1 MSRLALCLVALLI
14 GCGMPAAHAAEPP
27 AGETPKTGKLPNIEF
42 DARRKQVRVE
52 CEMLACDAPLEFFC
66 CVKGTNDYEA
76 MIRAQIKPSDLH
88 LAMLAIGLKPGQPI
102 QYSEATKRWVPPSG
116 PPLQISMEYEKDGK
130 TVSVP
135 SWKWMRDVKTK
146 KPAPPFTWVFT
157 GSRVLPD
164 GKYAADMTGYLVS
177 IVNFDLTVVDIPK
190 LASSSNDLL
199 EWERNPDTTPK
210 AGTKVTMVIEPV
222 GAEPAPNGAGGAPP
236 IAAPAPSGQPNV
248 ATNSPPPAGSPATQ
262 PVNIDAELHAAEQTA
277 ADQRKA
283 WDAQVARHRDAMRE
297 AAEAHYRIMQTLRTQ
312 QQKLIDEADR
322 MQQTID
328 ELEKQYQDLTTPRP
342 ESK

>member
-1 MSRLALCLVALLI
+1 MAR
-14 GCGMPAAHAAEPP
+14 GAEPP
-27 AGETPKTGKLPNIEF
+27 KGVGPKVGKLPHVEF
-42 DARRKQVRVE
+42 DAQEKQVRVE
-52 CEMLACDAPLEFFC
+52 CEMLACEAPLEFFC

-76 MIRAQIKPSDLH
+76 MIRSEVKPSNLH
-88 LAMLAIGLKPGQPI
+88 LALLAVGLKPGQPI
-102 QYSEATKRWVPPSG
+102 SYSEAAKRWIPPSG
-116 PPLQISMEYEKDGK
+116 PPVQITMEYEKDGK

-135 SWKWMRDVKTK
+135 SWKWMRDVKHK

-177 IVNFDLTVVDIPK
+177 IVNFDLTVVDVPR
-190 LASSSNDLL
+190 LASSSNELL

-210 AGTKVTMVIEPV
+210 AGTKVTMVMEPV
-222 GAEPAPNGAGGAPP
+222 GGGGSGEPATPSGGGAAPP
-236 IAAPAPSGQPNV
+236 VSAAPAPPAS
-248 ATNSPPPAGSPATQ
+248 AAPPTASPATQ
-262 PVNIDAELHAAEQTA
+262 PLDVAGEIHAADQTA
-277 ADQRKA
+277 AAQRKA
-283 WDAQVARHRDAMRE
+283 WQDEVARHRDAMRE
-297 AAEAHYRIMQTLRTQ
+297 AAEAHYRIMQALRTQ

-342 ESK
+342 DTK